1 MPWNFDNSIP
11 IYLQIIQEIKRR
23 MIREELKPGD
33 KLQSVRDLAKEAG
46 VNPNTMQKA
55 LAELETEGLLESERT
70 TGRFVTNNKALIKN
84 LRDIYLA
91 QQLHP
96 FLNEIYSLGINKDEL
111 IALIEDYYKEAKK

>member
-84 LRDIYLA
+84 LRDLYLS